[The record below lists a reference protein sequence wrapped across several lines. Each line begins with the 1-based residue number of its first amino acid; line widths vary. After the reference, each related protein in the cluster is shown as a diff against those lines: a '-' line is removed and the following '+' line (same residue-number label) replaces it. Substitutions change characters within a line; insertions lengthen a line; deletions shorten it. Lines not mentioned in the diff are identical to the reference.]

1 MPVVGIEQQVPRG
14 GAFARPG
21 QSDRSHCLR
30 YGSRG
35 ERADHLRCVRQEHQP
50 EQTAGSPGR
59 PKRIFSGGSRE
70 CRRRSPPFETTTDLR
85 SFSSLLHARST
96 RVPAAREQ
104 GLEEHSLA
112 EDEAEAGY
120 LQHTQQN
127 EVSKEQDVK
136 YKERK
141 STGSKKSA
149 GELASDRDSV
159 SAGLEYLAKLNDMCV
174 AKAMTHEENP
184 QRCAAKI
191 AGLKKNFV
199 HSESESHSLSESSS
213 DMRYMRLS
221 MRIARGGVSLILV
234 VHCCA
239 SVVSSR
245 VIIAHIM
252 WMRRRL
258 ESQVIATN
266 SHRLDSFLD
275 RFVLATMM
283 LCPSSLCTIQI
294 MGKVDHRKVAQS
306 RVTGSE
312 APRAFF
318 CCIRLG
324 KHDGFPGRH
333 GLAGRTGKP
342 SLSTGHTT
350 RQADGFVE
358 CRMLTRLSWWK
369 WLCFLWS

>member
-1 MPVVGIEQQVPRG
+1 
-14 GAFARPG
+14 
-21 QSDRSHCLR
+21 
-30 YGSRG
+30 
-35 ERADHLRCVRQEHQP
+35 
-50 EQTAGSPGR
+50 
-59 PKRIFSGGSRE
+59 
-70 CRRRSPPFETTTDLR
+70 
-85 SFSSLLHARST
+85 
-96 RVPAAREQ
+96 
-104 GLEEHSLA
+104 
-112 EDEAEAGY
+112 
-120 LQHTQQN
+120 
-127 EVSKEQDVK
+127 
-136 YKERK
+136 
-141 STGSKKSA
+141 
-149 GELASDRDSV
+149 
-159 SAGLEYLAKLNDMCV
+159 
-174 AKAMTHEENP
+174 
-184 QRCAAKI
+184 
-191 AGLKKNFV
+191 
-199 HSESESHSLSESSS
+199 
-213 DMRYMRLS
+213 MRYMRLS

-258 ESQVIATN
+258 ESRVIATN

-283 LCPSSLCTIQI
+283 LGPSSLRTIQI

-324 KHDGFPGRH
+324 KHDGFSVRH

-342 SLSTGHTT
+342 SLSQTSDSAASWLHPESTNAGCERRLTGHTT